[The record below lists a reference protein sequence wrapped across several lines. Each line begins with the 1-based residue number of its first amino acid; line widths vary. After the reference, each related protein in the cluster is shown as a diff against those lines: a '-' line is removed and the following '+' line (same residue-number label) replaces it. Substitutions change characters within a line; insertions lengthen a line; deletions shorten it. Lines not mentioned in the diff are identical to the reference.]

1 MIFLHSL
8 LILVVQI
15 FSSIIICNY
24 RTLYLYLH
32 FTKINDNWWLLCC
45 SFWGGDSYNFKPAQA
60 ASPINISNPPNC
72 QPDWPS
78 SSCLPRLPVGSLSFL
93 VMLQGP
99 GRTQPPAY
107 IHRRSSLYHP
117 WGERSRLLISTGA
130 PQCSIPGEN
139 TATWCLHLV
148 LMFLVAAASQ
158 DGDIYIKILLLAIH
172 THQRQQGGARRCGL
186 VLHIYTILSTY
197 LRSCTLHQLGG
208 AFFLRW

>member
-32 FTKINDNWWLLCC
+32 FTKINDNWWLLCF

-107 IHRRSSLYHP
+107 IHRRSSLHHS
-117 WGERSRLLISTGA
+117 WGERSCLLTSTGA
-130 PQCSIPGEN
+130 PHHIMPGEN
-139 TATWCLHLV
+139 AADCLYPPAL
-148 LMFLVAAASQ
+148 LNAASLGRTQ
-158 DGDIYIKILLLAIH
+158 PPACIWCWCFWSQLPRKMEI
-172 THQRQQGGARRCGL
+172 
-186 VLHIYTILSTY
+186 ST
-197 LRSCTLHQLGG
+197 
-208 AFFLRW
+208 